1 MGKYWFMVLLFLG
14 VTAIGCQGDYTG
26 EDSRAYAEDEA
37 GSEAV
42 NTLVSGSKYRIV
54 TDVMELRD
62 SVEGILL
69 QDYWPDTMLTEEEF
83 AERTGISESMYDCFL
98 AEYQRSEAGVDM
110 LILVK
115 AKEDYVEDVET
126 YLNDYREVL
135 LNIYEKQPMAEAK
148 CFASRIET
156 IGNYVCFVQ
165 LGANISDLK
174 DSGREEMVRRC
185 QEENERAIDMMERKI
200 ALFED

>member
-1 MGKYWFMVLLFLG
+1 
-14 VTAIGCQGDYTG
+14 
-26 EDSRAYAEDEA
+26 
-37 GSEAV
+37 
-42 NTLVSGSKYRIV
+42 
-54 TDVMELRD
+54 
-62 SVEGILL
+62 
-69 QDYWPDTMLTEEEF
+69 
-83 AERTGISESMYDCFL
+83 MYDCFL

-135 LNIYEKQPMAEAK
+135 LNIYEKQPMDEAK
-148 CFASRIET
+148 IFASRIET